1 MNADGVS
8 DFLYIWY
15 NKYMDKNGVFH
26 IAMRN
31 GFSEARPFVEVFSK
45 QYGMTPFR
53 YRKERKY

>member
-1 MNADGVS
+1 
-8 DFLYIWY
+8 
-15 NKYMDKNGVFH
+15 MDKNGVFH

-53 YRKERKY
+53 YRKENIDRE